1 MISNEIILLIIL
13 GLTAVSFMMGKLE
26 IDFIAIITL
35 AFLTVFGFV
44 SSDQAFAGFG
54 SSTVITIACLFAV
67 AGALRRSGIAELF
80 AATAQM
86 LVGGSTIGALFLIL
100 LGSILLSSFLNNI
113 AVVAILL
120 PGVLAYSARTKIPS
134 SVLLLPLSFG
144 ALLGGMATP
153 FGTPPNMIASE
164 LFIKRGLNPLSFN
177 EFFIYGLPV
186 ALIGAAFTLVLSPF
200 LLERK
205 KTDSDGEP
213 PISAP
218 DAHGVK
224 EALAQLSVSYGS
236 KLSGKTLYEMHFA
249 EVLGAPVIAISRGGK
264 IIPTPPRSEKLFSGD
279 VVTLVSSTLVDERLS
294 LFQELSFVPRDEL
307 SIVRVTSEIA
317 QQIDKRFVVAATK
330 EQNHE
335 LLLIYK
341 ENLEKC
347 LGNNYESLDTS
358 LAALEV
364 RGSLLG
370 RRERLIKAFEGLL
383 DFVVG
388 DGQGVLFA
396 IGEKDQ
402 VQYLSYFHE
411 LKFAKASE
419 DITLE
424 TSDTTLIEAA
434 LSPRSRLIGK
444 SIGELQFR
452 ERFDFS
458 IISVWRRGKV
468 IRERLGELRFEFGDA
483 LLLMGPRQKVPILS
497 QNSDFVSFV
506 SPSLSP
512 SRKDFWCSIGALLL
526 LIVMSLSFSIPIHL
540 AACSAVL
547 FLLATRVMV
556 LSDVYREI
564 DWRVIVMVGALLPLG
579 EVFRNPEIVQSLQAI
594 SHKYFDPLQPQIV
607 ALILIILAS
616 FISQIL
622 EASISVFLLLPL
634 AIEFATF
641 FGISPIPFGMAV
653 TIGSSIGFLA
663 PFSHRAHLLVVSPGG
678 YRGKHFLFVGLPV
691 TIVTILFLWRI
702 TVGMIGG

>member
-1 MISNEIILLIIL
+1 MSHELILVTILTVTAAAFII
-13 GLTAVSFMMGKLE
+13 GKLE

-35 AFLTVFGFV
+35 AFLTTFGFV
-44 SSDQAFAGFG
+44 TPDQAFNGFG

-80 AATAQM
+80 AATAQF
-86 LVGGSTIGALFLIL
+86 LVGSSILGALLLIL
-100 LGSILLSSFLNNI
+100 LTSTLLSSVLNNI

-120 PGVLAYSARTKIPS
+120 PGVLAYAARTKVPS

-144 ALLGGMATP
+144 ALLGGMLTP
-153 FGTPPNMIASE
+153 FGTPPNMIAIE
-164 LFIKRGLNPLSFN
+164 LFKQRGIIPLTFSDFLN
-177 EFFIYGLPV
+177 YGLPV
-186 ALIGAAFTLVLSPF
+186 ALAGAVITLVLSPF

-205 KTDSDGEP
+205 KTDSDGEA

-279 VVTLVSSTLVDERLS
+279 VVTLVSSSLVDERLS
-294 LFQELSFVPRDEL
+294 LFQELSFVPREEL
-307 SIVRVTSEIA
+307 AIARVTSEIA
-317 QQIDKRFVVAATK
+317 LQIDKRFVVASTK

-347 LGNNYESLDTS
+347 LGSNFESLDTT
-358 LAALEV
+358 LTALEV

-383 DFVVG
+383 NFVVG

-396 IGEKDQ
+396 IGEKEQ
-402 VQYLSYFHE
+402 VQFLSYFHE

-468 IRERLGELRFEFGDA
+468 IRERLGELKFEFGDA
-483 LLLMGPRQKVPILS
+483 LLLMGPRQKVSILS

-512 SRKDFWCSIGALLL
+512 SRKDFWCSIGALILL
-526 LIVMSLSFSIPIHL
+526 LVMSIYFAIPIHL

-547 FLLATRVMV
+547 FLLATKVMV

-579 EVFRNPEIVQSLQAI
+579 EVFRDPAIVNSLQSL
-594 SHKYFDPLQPQIV
+594 SHKYFDPLQPQVV
-607 ALILIILAS
+607 ALLLILLAS
-616 FISQIL
+616 FFSQIL
-622 EASISVFLLLPL
+622 EASVSVFLLLPL
-634 AIEFATF
+634 AIEFAAF
-641 FGISPIPFGMAV
+641 FGISPVPFGMAV

-691 TIVTILFLWRI
+691 TIVTVLVLWRI